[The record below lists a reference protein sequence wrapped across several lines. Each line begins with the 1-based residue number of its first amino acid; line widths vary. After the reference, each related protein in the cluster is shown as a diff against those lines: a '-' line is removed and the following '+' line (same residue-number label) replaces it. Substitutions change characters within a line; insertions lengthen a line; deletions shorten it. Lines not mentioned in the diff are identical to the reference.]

1 LSLADR
7 AILTDKS
14 YLALLANPLKPEQN
28 TMPIEDSL
36 VSKGVKGENVAS
48 WVHLHSDELYS
59 WASHKINDE
68 AVAQDLVQD
77 TFLSA
82 FLAYDSF
89 QGKSNPKTWLFSI
102 LNNKITDYYR
112 KSARSAVRLDV
123 DDEKRAAELSDSTF
137 DDNGMWKDRNIHS
150 IWDAESNLLDD
161 TDFQGVLT
169 RCMDDLPSTWRLMM
183 NAKYLLEKES
193 TEICQELD
201 ITPSNYWQVLHRAKL
216 MLKKCIE
223 LHWFKK

>member
-1 LSLADR
+1 M
-7 AILTDKS
+7 
-14 YLALLANPLKPEQN
+14 N
-28 TMPIEDSL
+28 TEHTTVPGEDSHIFK
-36 VSKGVKGENVAS
+36 SVKGENVAS

-59 WASHKINDE
+59 WACHKTNDE

-82 FLAYDSF
+82 FQAYDSF
-89 QGKSNPKTWLFSI
+89 QEKSHPKTWLFSI

-112 KSARSAVRLDV
+112 KSARSAVRLDS

-137 DDNGMWKDRNIHS
+137 DANGMWKDRSIHS
-150 IWDAESNLLDD
+150 IWDTEPNLLDNN
-161 TDFQGVLT
+161 DFQVVLT
-169 RCMDDLPSTWRLMM
+169 KCMDDLPATWRLMM
-183 NAKYLLEKES
+183 SAKYLLEKDS
-193 TEICQELD
+193 KEICQELD